1 MSRGRQY
8 IEFEGL
14 FSESVLGIFR
24 IIRGFAD
31 LRDLAAVSVPYKMEN
46 GEQGFRVVG
55 HQRVESSK
63 HAEEIKSYLEQSENR
78 FLPEVI
84 LSVRTPVNFLVG
96 GDVITPEQLASGEKT
111 IGLGETVFGVQ
122 SQNGSLISISR
133 RYSSP
138 SMRMQRMRIHHSN
151 LERIK
156 QDKLIRRIDGN
167 HRLHLAEQLT
177 EDPNAPTK
185 YLAPFCMVLLGPSEN
200 DADDFAESLIFHTI
214 NSTALPLESEHGLRL
229 LLGQDPAHAMTPDNE
244 FAYNPA
250 LHLTRLLAD
259 RLNGL
264 TPHARQRF
272 GDRPLT
278 ALWESARNLI
288 AMDETIAQNRP
299 TLTEFA
305 DDLFAALADISTRLT
320 VYHPSLCS
328 TYGFFE
334 LAARIWRE
342 AEGEDFEQR
351 VRWAVNYLDRIGHWL
366 GGQGITS
373 LLDPLSPAEQLL
385 KTFKAAQSRTP
396 KRVFLARWYPAP
408 DAPNDAYNKANLRLQ
423 QLRQTLTNLQ
433 QQNGI
438 GLELVDMSTEEG
450 GSFPIHSR
458 MYEAIASS
466 DIIICDL
473 TGHRPN
479 VYIEAGYALKHHE
492 SNRLIFLFE
501 PTDNNDHVP
510 FDLNTFKYVLVT
522 QAAEIPN
529 KLAPELKSILNASG
543 ANILENMEV

>member
-1 MSRGRQY
+1 MTRGRQY

-31 LRDLAAVSVPYKMEN
+31 LRDLAAVSVPYKMED
-46 GEQGFRVVG
+46 GEQGFRVLG
-55 HQRVESSK
+55 HQRVESAK
-63 HAEEIKSYLEQSENR
+63 HAEEIKNYLEQSENR

-84 LSVRTPVNFLVG
+84 LSVRAPVKLMVNR
-96 GDVITPEQLASGEKT
+96 GE
-111 IGLGETVFGVQ
+111 IDPDDLGLGETVFGVK
-122 SQNGSLISISR
+122 SDNGGLVDISR

-138 SMRMQRMRIHHSN
+138 TMRMQRLRVRRGT
-151 LERIK
+151 LEQIK
-156 QDKLIRRIDGN
+156 QDKIIRRIDGN

-177 EDPNAPTK
+177 EDPNTPTK
-185 YLAPFCMVLLGPSEN
+185 YLAPFCMVLLGPTDD

-229 LLGQDPAHAMTPDNE
+229 LLGQDPAHAMTLDNE

-259 RLNGL
+259 RLRGL
-264 TPHARQRF
+264 PQPARQRF
-272 GDRPLT
+272 GERPLT

-288 AMDETIAQNRP
+288 AMDEAIANDRQA
-299 TLTEFA
+299 LTTFA
-305 DDLFAALADISTRLT
+305 DDLFAALADIATRLA
-320 VYHPSLCS
+320 VNHASLCR

-334 LAARIWRE
+334 LAARVWRE
-342 AEGEDFEQR
+342 AVGDDYEQK
-351 VRWAVNYLDRIGHWL
+351 VRWSVDYLDRIGYWL
-366 GGQGITS
+366 GGQGITN

-385 KTFKAAQSRTP
+385 KTFKAAQSRIP
-396 KRVFLARWYPAP
+396 KRVFLARWYPP
-408 DAPNDAYNKANLRLQ
+408 QDAPNDANNRANLRLQ
-423 QLRQTLTNLQ
+423 QIRQALTNLQ
-433 QQNGI
+433 QQHGI
-438 GLELVDMSTEEG
+438 GLELIDMGTEEG
-450 GSFPIHSR
+450 GTFPIHSR

-466 DIIICDL
+466 DIILCDL

-479 VYIEAGYALKHHE
+479 VYVEAGYALKHHE

-501 PTDNNDHVP
+501 PNGVDDQVP
-510 FDLNTFKYVLVT
+510 FDLNTFKYIQIQ

-529 KLAPELKSILNASG
+529 RLSTEILSILNSSG
-543 ANILENMEV
+543 MNVR

>member
-31 LRDLAAVSVPYKMEN
+31 LRDLAAVSVPYKMED

-55 HQRVESSK
+55 HQRVESAK
-63 HAEEIKSYLEQSENR
+63 HAEEIKNYLEQSENR

-84 LSVRTPVNFLVG
+84 LSVRTSVKLVVNR
-96 GDVITPEQLASGEKT
+96 GE
-111 IGLGETVFGVQ
+111 IDPDELGLGETVFGVK
-122 SQNGSLISISR
+122 SDNGGLVDISR

-138 SMRMQRMRIHHSN
+138 TMRMQQLRVRRGD
-151 LERIK
+151 LEQLK
-156 QDKLIRRIDGN
+156 LDKIIRRIDGN

-177 EDPNAPTK
+177 EDPNTPTK
-185 YLAPFCMVLLGPSEN
+185 YLAPFCMVLLGPADN
-200 DADDFAESLIFHTI
+200 DTDDFAESLIFHTI

-259 RLNGL
+259 RLQGL
-264 TPHARQRF
+264 PQPARQRF
-272 GDRPLT
+272 GERPLT

-288 AMDETIAQNRP
+288 AMDQAIAQDRQ
-299 TLTEFA
+299 TLTGFA
-305 DDLFAALADISTRLT
+305 DNLFAALADIATRLT
-320 VYHPSLCS
+320 VNHPSLCG

-334 LAARIWRE
+334 LAARVWRE
-342 AEGEDFEQR
+342 AVGVDHEQK
-351 VRWAVNYLDRIGHWL
+351 VRWSVDYLDRIGHWL
-366 GGQGITS
+366 GGQGITN

-385 KTFKAAQSRTP
+385 KIFKAAQSRIP
-396 KRVFLARWYPAP
+396 KRVFLARWYPP
-408 DAPNDAYNKANLRLQ
+408 QDALNDAHNRAILRLQ
-423 QLRQTLTNLQ
+423 QLRQTLANLQ
-433 QQNGI
+433 QQHGI
-438 GLELVDMSTEEG
+438 GLELIDMGTEEG
-450 GSFPIHSR
+450 GTFPIHNR

-473 TGHRPN
+473 TGQRPN
-479 VYIEAGYALKHHE
+479 VYVEAGYALKHHE

-501 PTDNNDHVP
+501 PINADDKVP
-510 FDLNTFKYVLVT
+510 FDLNTFKYIQLS

-529 KLAPELKSILNASG
+529 KLQPELEAILRSAG
-543 ANILENMEV
+543 AFHAA

>member
-31 LRDLAAVSVPYKMEN
+31 LRDLAAISVPYKMED

-55 HQRVESSK
+55 HQRVESAK
-63 HAEEIKSYLEQSENR
+63 HAEEIKNYLEQSENR

-84 LSVRTPVNFLVG
+84 LSVRAPVKLMVNRG
-96 GDVITPEQLASGEKT
+96 GIDPDEL
-111 IGLGETVFGVQ
+111 GLGETVFGVK
-122 SQNGSLISISR
+122 SDNGGLVDISR

-138 SMRMQRMRIHHSN
+138 TMRMQRLRVRRGD
-151 LERIK
+151 LEQLKR
-156 QDKLIRRIDGN
+156 DKIIRRIDGN

-177 EDPNAPTK
+177 EDPNTPTK
-185 YLAPFCMVLLGPSEN
+185 YLAPFCMVLLGPTDY

-259 RLNGL
+259 RLQGL
-264 TPHARQRF
+264 PPPARQWF
-272 GDRPLT
+272 GERPLT

-288 AMDETIAQNRP
+288 TMDEAIAQDRQA
-299 TLTEFA
+299 LTTFA
-305 DDLFAALADISTRLT
+305 DDLFAALADIAVLLT
-320 VYHPSLCS
+320 VNHPSLCG

-334 LAARIWRE
+334 LAARVWRE
-342 AEGEDFEQR
+342 AEGDDHEQK
-351 VRWAVNYLDRIGHWL
+351 VRWTVDFLDRIGHWL
-366 GGQGITS
+366 GGQGITN

-385 KTFKAAQSRTP
+385 KTFKAAQSRIP
-396 KRVFLARWYPAP
+396 KKVFLARWYPSQQHGATEA
-408 DAPNDAYNKANLRLQ
+408 DVTKATLRLQ

-433 QQNGI
+433 QQHGI
-438 GLELVDMSTEEG
+438 GLELIDMGTEEG
-450 GSFPIHSR
+450 GTFPIHSR

-479 VYIEAGYALKHHE
+479 VYVEAGYALKHHE
-492 SNRLIFLFE
+492 NNRLIFLFE
-501 PTDNNDHVP
+501 PSGADDRVP
-510 FDLNTFKYVLVT
+510 FDLNTFKYVPIT

-529 KLAPELKSILNASG
+529 RLTPELESILQSAG
-543 ANILENMEV
+543 ALLGGGGA

>member
-31 LRDLAAVSVPYKMEN
+31 LRDLAAVSVPYKMED

-55 HQRVESSK
+55 HQRVESAK
-63 HAEEIKSYLEQSENR
+63 HAEEIKNYLEQSENR

-84 LSVRTPVNFLVG
+84 LSVRAPVKLMVN
-96 GDVITPEQLASGEKT
+96 QGE
-111 IGLGETVFGVQ
+111 IHPDELGLGETVFGVK
-122 SQNGSLISISR
+122 SDNGGLVDITR

-138 SMRMQRMRIHHSN
+138 TMRMQRLRVRRGD
-151 LERIK
+151 LEQIK
-156 QDKLIRRIDGN
+156 RDKIIRRIDGN

-177 EDPNAPTK
+177 DDPNTPTK
-185 YLAPFCMVLLGPSEN
+185 YLAPFCMVLLGPTDN

-259 RLNGL
+259 RLQGL
-264 TPHARQRF
+264 PQPARQRF
-272 GDRPLT
+272 GERPLT

-288 AMDETIAQNRP
+288 AMDEAIAHDRQA
-299 TLTEFA
+299 LTTFA
-305 DDLFAALADISTRLT
+305 GDLFAALADIATRLT
-320 VYHPSLCS
+320 VNHPSLCG

-334 LAARIWRE
+334 LAARVWRE
-342 AEGEDFEQR
+342 AVGDDHEQK
-351 VRWAVNYLDRIGHWL
+351 VRWTVDYLDRIGHWL
-366 GGQGITS
+366 GGQGITN

-385 KTFKAAQSRTP
+385 KTFKAAQSRIP
-396 KRVFLARWYPAP
+396 KRVFLARWYPP
-408 DAPNDAYNKANLRLQ
+408 QDAPNDAHNKANLRLQ
-423 QLRQTLTNLQ
+423 QLRQTLTNFQ
-433 QQNGI
+433 QQHAI
-438 GLELVDMSTEEG
+438 GLDLIDMGTEEG
-450 GSFPIHSR
+450 GTFPIHSR

-479 VYIEAGYALKHHE
+479 VYVEAGYALKHHE

-501 PTDNNDHVP
+501 PCYTGDHVP
-510 FDLNTFKYVLVT
+510 FDLNTFKYVPIT

-529 KLAPELKSILNASG
+529 RLTPEIESILRSAG
-543 ANILENMEV
+543 ALVGGCTV

>member
-31 LRDLAAVSVPYKMEN
+31 LRDLAAVSVPYKMED

-55 HQRVESSK
+55 HQRVESAK
-63 HAEEIKSYLEQSENR
+63 HAEEIKNYLEKSENR

-84 LSVRTPVNFLVG
+84 LSVRSPVKLMVNR
-96 GDVITPEQLASGEKT
+96 GE
-111 IGLGETVFGVQ
+111 IDPDELGLGETVFGVKGE
-122 SQNGSLISISR
+122 SGGLVDISR

-138 SMRMQRMRIHHSN
+138 TMRMQRLRVRCNN
-151 LERIK
+151 LEQLK
-156 QDKLIRRIDGN
+156 QDKIIRRIDGN

-177 EDPNAPTK
+177 EDQHRPTK
-185 YLAPFCMVLLGPSEN
+185 YLAPFCFVLLGPPGNSY
-200 DADDFAESLIFHTI
+200 DDYAESLIFHTI
-214 NSTALPLESEHGLRL
+214 NSTGLPLESEHSLRL

-250 LHLTRLLAD
+250 LHLTRLLSD
-259 RLNGL
+259 RLRGL
-264 TPHARQRF
+264 PQPARQRF
-272 GDRPLT
+272 GERPLS

-288 AMDETIAQNRP
+288 AMDGSIAQNRQ
-299 TLTEFA
+299 TLTTFA
-305 DDLFAALADISTRLT
+305 YDLFAALADIATLLT
-320 VYHPSLCS
+320 VNHPSLCG

-334 LAARIWRE
+334 LAARVWRE
-342 AEGEDFEQR
+342 AEGENHEQR
-351 VRWAVNYLDRIGHWL
+351 VHWSVNYLDRIGHWL

-385 KTFKAAQSRTP
+385 KTFKAALSRIP
-396 KRVFLARWYPAP
+396 KRVFLARWYPSQQHGATEA
-408 DAPNDAYNKANLRLQ
+408 DVTKATLRLQ
-423 QLRQTLTNLQ
+423 QFRQTLTNLQ
-433 QQNGI
+433 QQHGI
-438 GLELVDMSTEEG
+438 GLELIDMGTEEG
-450 GSFPIHSR
+450 GTFPIHSR

-479 VYIEAGYALKHHE
+479 VYVEAGYALKHHE

-501 PTDNNDHVP
+501 PTDADDRVP
-510 FDLNTFKYVLVT
+510 FDLSTFKYVPIT

-529 KLAPELKSILNASG
+529 RLRPELESILQSAG
-543 ANILENMEV
+543 ALLRGTRV

>member
-24 IIRGFAD
+24 MIRGFAD
-31 LRDLAAVSVPYKMEN
+31 LRDLAAVSVPYKMED

-55 HQRVESSK
+55 HQRVESAK
-63 HAEEIKSYLEQSENR
+63 HAEEIKNYLEQSENR

-84 LSVRTPVNFLVG
+84 LSVRAPVKLIVNRG
-96 GDVITPEQLASGEKT
+96 QIETDQL
-111 IGLGETVFGVQ
+111 GLGETVFGVK
-122 SQNGSLISISR
+122 SDNGGLLDISR

-138 SMRMQRMRIHHSN
+138 TMRIQRLRIRRGD
-151 LERIK
+151 LEQFKR
-156 QDKLIRRIDGN
+156 DKIIRRIDGN

-177 EDPNAPTK
+177 EDPNTPSK
-185 YLAPFCMVLLGPSEN
+185 YLAPFCMVLLGPGDD
-200 DADDFAESLIFHTI
+200 DADDFSESLIFHTI

-229 LLGQDPAHAMTPDNE
+229 LLGQNPAHAMTPDNE

-259 RLNGL
+259 RLQGL
-264 TPHARQRF
+264 PLPARQRF

-288 AMDETIAQNRP
+288 AMDQAIAQDRQ
-299 TLTEFA
+299 TLTTFA
-305 DDLFAALADISTRLT
+305 DDLFAALADIATRLT
-320 VYHPSLCS
+320 VNHPSLCR

-334 LAARIWRE
+334 LAARVWRE
-342 AEGEDFEQR
+342 AEGNDHEQR
-351 VRWAVNYLDRIGHWL
+351 VRWSVDYLDRIGRWL

-373 LLDPLSPAEQLL
+373 LLDPLSPAEQLI
-385 KTFKAAQSRTP
+385 KTFKAAQSRIP
-396 KRVFLARWYPAP
+396 KRVFLARWYPPQEALH
-408 DAPNDAYNKANLRLQ
+408 DGQNRANLRLQ
-423 QLRQTLTNLQ
+423 QLRQTLTNLRQ
-433 QQNGI
+433 QHGI
-438 GLELVDMSTEEG
+438 HLELIDMGTEAG
-450 GSFPIHSR
+450 GTFPIHSR

-479 VYIEAGYALKHHE
+479 VYVEAGYALKHHE

-501 PTDNNDHVP
+501 PQHAEDRVP
-510 FDLNTFKYVLVT
+510 FDLNTFKYVMIT
-522 QAAEIPN
+522 QAAEIED
-529 KLAPELKSILNASG
+529 KLKPELLAILTSSGLIVNA
-543 ANILENMEV
+543 